1 MTATEMIKQLR
12 AMADDLERMALP
24 ASAVNP
30 PESRASPVDSRA
42 SPVESR
48 GTWKRARLGKLFE
61 NPLPNGKVRGVVY
74 LNWLENGEERSEK
87 PSTFDEELINTVR
100 MMAPRDSVEYQTQAS
115 KDGKFLNLVAIR
127 LSGR

>member
-1 MTATEMIKQLR
+1 MTASEMIKQLR
-12 AMADDLERMALP
+12 AMADELERMALP
-24 ASAVNP
+24 ASAGTSSGLRPDSVPTPSN
-30 PESRASPVDSRA
+30 SASS
-42 SPVESR
+42 
-48 GTWKRARLGKLFE
+48 GTWRRARLGKLFE

-100 MMAPRDSVEYQTQAS
+100 MMAPRDNVEYQTQAS

>member
-30 PESRASPVDSRA
+30 PESRP

-48 GTWKRARLGKLFE
+48 GTWKRARLGKFFE
-61 NPLPNGKVRGVVY
+61 NPMPNGKTRGVVY
-74 LNWLENGEERSEK
+74 LNWIENGEERSEK

-100 MMAPRDSVEYQTQAS
+100 MMAPRDNVEYQTQAS
-115 KDGKFLNLVAIR
+115 RDGKYLNLVAIR